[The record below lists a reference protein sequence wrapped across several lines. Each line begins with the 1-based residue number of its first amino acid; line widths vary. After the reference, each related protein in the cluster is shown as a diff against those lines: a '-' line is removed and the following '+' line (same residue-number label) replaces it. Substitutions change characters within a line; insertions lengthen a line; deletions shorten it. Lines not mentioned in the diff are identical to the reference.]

1 MAKKTYKKKKR
12 YSKRFNFYKAIS
24 NYHKTK
30 LSCSYRIE
38 LNQVEIKW
46 LGIGNNNIATVTDL
60 LNSCADWN
68 TYKTLFLSYKLT
80 GIKVT
85 CSPTPTIQKIEA
97 VQTDTGYFPVA
108 AFACPAT
115 PALALLA
122 VDDAVDYPAIVES
135 NKHHLLSYQ
144 NKTSSY
150 FSLTG
155 GSVGWFETRNTTV
168 QPGRFAVN
176 IQQVAT
182 AGSCHWQVLFDFY
195 IMFKVTV

>member
-1 MAKKTYKKKKR
+1 MAKKTYKKRRR
-12 YSKRFNFYKAIS
+12 YSKKFNFYKAIS

-38 LNQVEIKW
+38 LNTVEIKW
-46 LGIGNNNIATVTDL
+46 LGIGNNNIALVSDL
-60 LNSCADWN
+60 LNSCADTN

-85 CSPTPTIQKIEA
+85 ASPTPGIQKIEA
-97 VQTDTGYFPVA
+97 VQTQTGSFPVA

-122 VDDAVDYPAIVES
+122 IDDAVDYPAIIES
-135 NKHHLLSYQ
+135 NKHMLLSYH

-150 FSLTG
+150 FSLSG
-155 GSVGWFETRNTTV
+155 GAVNWFDTRNNNV
-168 QPGRFAVN
+168 QPGRIAVN

-182 AGSCHWQVLFDFY
+182 AGSWFWQVVFDFY